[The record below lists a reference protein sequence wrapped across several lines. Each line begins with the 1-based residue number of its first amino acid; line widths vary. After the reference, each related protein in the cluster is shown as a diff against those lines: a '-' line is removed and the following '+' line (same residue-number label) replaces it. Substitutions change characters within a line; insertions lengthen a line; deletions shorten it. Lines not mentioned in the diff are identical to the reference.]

1 MTIRDQVHEALTA
14 DWENWG
20 EHAFDWSSEDIA
32 QQMIAVRR
40 VDQSAT
46 VTEIAQAV
54 EEWRGDR

>member
-1 MTIRDQVHEALTA
+1 MTIRDQVHEVLTA

-20 EHAFDWSSEDIA
+20 EHPFDWSSEDIA

-46 VTEIAQAV
+46 VTEVAQAV